1 MIAPPRRCAGNE
13 RTTDFRPQP
22 ATDLSTAEKKLLML
36 FVCFFVFFCVFV
48 CCSVFRS
55 MPDRFAIAQAALDN
69 RLHGVIHAGGILTE
83 GLGKEKPT
91 VGKKSDFSWNFN
103 SRAGEEDG

>member
-1 MIAPPRRCAGNE
+1 LPN
-13 RTTDFRPQP
+13 TTGV
-22 ATDLSTAEKKLLML
+22 
-36 FVCFFVFFCVFV
+36 FVCFCVFL
-48 CCSVFRS
+48 SGS
-55 MPDRFAIAQAALDN
+55 LADGLAIAQATSASGALQC
-69 RLHGVIHAGGILTE
+69 LYGVTHAGGILTE

>member
-1 MIAPPRRCAGNE
+1 
-13 RTTDFRPQP
+13 
-22 ATDLSTAEKKLLML
+22 
-36 FVCFFVFFCVFV
+36 
-48 CCSVFRS
+48 